1 MNSIKKYERYVEI
14 RDKLKI
20 LSRNES
26 NSLVIH
32 YSCESFYDIKDCKTP
47 RITSICV
54 RNFDTG
60 QTHSFSIHKAAEIK
74 KVNNSDISK
83 QYDCLERSMLKEF
96 FDFMKKNDKHTW
108 VHWNMRDINYG
119 FQAIEHRYKVL
130 GGKPCSLDD
139 NYKFDLSIA
148 LVSLYGNAYIGHP
161 RLPKLMKKNH
171 ITEKDFLSGEE
182 EAEAFEQN
190 EFIKLHQSTLRKA
203 DILANILGRTL
214 DGSLKNNSK
223 WYERYGVSPKSFG
236 FFIKEYWVFSLVS
249 IVASVIA
256 ISQSISNY

>member
-1 MNSIKKYERYVEI
+1 MNSIKKYERYVKT
-14 RDKLKI
+14 RDKLKN
-20 LSRNES
+20 LSKNEG

-32 YSCESFYDIKDCKTP
+32 YSCESFYDIKDGKTP

-74 KVNNSDISK
+74 KVINSDIPK
-83 QYDCLERSMLKEF
+83 QYDSLEKSMLKEF
-96 FDFMKKNDKHTW
+96 FDFMKKYDKHTW

-130 GGKPCSLDD
+130 GGKPYSLDD
-139 NYKFDLSIA
+139 NYKFDLSRA

-161 RLPKLMKKNH
+161 RLPKLMKKNN
-171 ITEKDFLSGEE
+171 ITDKDFLSGKE
-182 EAEAFEQN
+182 EAEAFEQSD
-190 EFIKLHQSTLRKA
+190 FIKLHQSTLRKA
-203 DILANILGRTL
+203 DILANVLGRTL

-223 WYERYGVSPKSFG
+223 WYQRYGLSPKSLTLILKDHWIFVLIG
-236 FFIKEYWVFSLVS
+236 LAASL
-249 IVASVIA
+249 IA
-256 ISQSISNY
+256 ISQFITS